1 MSSSESSASD
11 SPPPS
16 SPEASTQQGP
26 PSLERI
32 VVHFVA
38 AKRSLASTSHLW
50 RANEIVTRSR
60 ALIEEIA
67 VLNARNA
74 FARHGVDDQLDLLH
88 AIRDGVAES
97 SDVAGDEFQVIV
109 ASLDAANDR
118 LQVTLKKLRQTV
130 VDSALHGDSAPA
142 EDSGDIDDGRPE
154 LETARDDQPG
164 RRTNKTLYDFIDE
177 NTHTDLLDS
186 LHALIDSYKD
196 AKDTLNA
203 GLGTFDN
210 TLRTI
215 ADTLQEDTIS
225 SSGAQTKRT
234 LYDSLTPAATITQL
248 FRGME
253 EHAAEMA
260 TLLQNLVS
268 HYDLCVTALKH
279 TDGGGA
285 AAKRAMQQAGAT
297 LMKPVPGAEEES
309 LYQKTVPEPMSDDE
323 RIEMLRVLE
332 GDASQVEDVSSEI
345 QDHSDGME
353 AQHEQLSR
361 HALKA
366 RANHKALRTVLDQLH
381 SIKTALPAH
390 IHASRDFHDTWRSI
404 QSSIADRTEDL
415 AGLHITFDEFLSS
428 YASLLREVDR
438 RKAAEGQMRRLAA
451 QAQKELNKLF
461 AADGAARE
469 EFTREVGV
477 SLPGD
482 IWPGAREAGVS
493 LATDATR
500 HREVNGYPELL
511 ALLNLW
517 RPGLMNTENERVVRS
532 PGCQAGQPSGQ
543 DGTGSSTSAS
553 ARHST
558 EPGHLVGEF
567 SAASRWTATGLS
579 QARAGNLEPRSADVN
594 GFPWKYQANL

>member
-16 SPEASTQQGP
+16 SPEASVQQGP

-38 AKRSLASTSHLW
+38 AKRSLTSTSHLW
-50 RANEIVTRSR
+50 RANELVTRSR

-67 VLNARNA
+67 VLNARNT
-74 FARHGVDDQLDLLH
+74 FARHGVDDQLDILH

-97 SDVAGDEFQVIV
+97 GDLAGDESKTTV
-109 ASLDAANDR
+109 ASVDAANDR
-118 LQVTLKKLRQTV
+118 LQVTLKKLQQTV
-130 VDSALHGDSAPA
+130 VDSSLQRAVASAEGTEGLEDHSREDASKRGDPA
-142 EDSGDIDDGRPE
+142 D
-154 LETARDDQPG
+154 

-177 NTHTDLLDS
+177 NSHTDLLSS
-186 LHALIDSYKD
+186 LHALIDSYND

-203 GLGTFDN
+203 GLGTFDDA
-210 TLRTI
+210 LRTI
-215 ADTLQEDTIS
+215 ADTLQQGIIT
-225 SSGAQTKRT
+225 SSGPQTKRT
-234 LYDSLTPAATITQL
+234 LYDSLTPAPTITQL

-260 TLLQNLVS
+260 TLFQNLVS

-279 TDGGGA
+279 TDGGGE

-309 LYQKTVPEPMSDDE
+309 LYQKTIPEPMSDEE

-345 QDHSDGME
+345 KDHSDGME
-353 AQHEQLSR
+353 AQYEQLSR
-361 HALKA
+361 HALEA
-366 RANHKALRTVLDQLH
+366 RANQKALRTVLDQLLD
-381 SIKTALPAH
+381 IKTALPAH
-390 IHASRDFHDTWRSI
+390 IHASRDFHDTWQSIRSG
-404 QSSIADRTEDL
+404 IADRTEDL
-415 AGLHITFDEFLSS
+415 AGLHVTFDEFLAS

-451 QAQKELNKLF
+451 QAQKELDKLF

-469 EFTREVGV
+469 EFTREVGG

-482 IWPGAREAGVS
+482 IWPGAREAGV
-493 LATDATR
+493 R
-500 HREVNGYPELL
+500 WE
-511 ALLNLW
+511 
-517 RPGLMNTENERVVRS
+517 VRS
-532 PGCQAGQPSGQ
+532 AE
-543 DGTGSSTSAS
+543 
-553 ARHST
+553 R
-558 EPGHLVGEF
+558 
-567 SAASRWTATGLS
+567 
-579 QARAGNLEPRSADVN
+579 
-594 GFPWKYQANL
+594 